1 MMNYDVVIIGGGHAG
16 IEAAV
21 SASRIGA
28 KTALVTFSKGD
39 IGTMSCN
46 PAMGGLGKGH
56 LIREIDALGGI
67 IGICSDM
74 SGIQFRILNKTRG
87 EAVQGPRA
95 QIDRIKYKENA
106 YNLIKNENIDLIFD
120 EVTDILTQNSKKKE
134 FIKGINTTSN
144 GKILCSSVIVTTGT
158 FLSGRIYCGSQSW
171 SAGRMGSAPS
181 IKLANFFKK
190 RSFNILRLKTGT
202 PPRLFSNSIDFNVC
216 DVQKGDLEPEP
227 FSYLTENIKTKQK
240 NCYITYS
247 NKRTHQIINQNV
259 SKSPI
264 YNGSIKSKGPRYCP
278 SIEDKVKRFE
288 DKERH
293 LIFLEPETMGAEI
306 IYPNGISTSLPK
318 DIQYKFLKT
327 IKGLENVKIN
337 QFGYAIEY
345 DCIDSYEIK
354 DNYETK
360 KISGLFLAGQINGTT
375 GYEEAAAQ
383 GFLSGV
389 NAARKIQQREFITIP
404 RSQAYLG
411 VLTSDL
417 SKGGLIEPY
426 RMFTSRAEYRLL
438 LRADNADERLTD
450 LGIKIGTI
458 EKKRER
464 LWSRK
469 KNDIIEITDFL
480 QKISASP
487 QKCSKYGLTINFD
500 GKKRTAYEILG
511 YPHSSWKIINQI
523 WPETKKFK
531 INKRTK
537 KQIRANSFYSRY
549 SKRQLLEINEL
560 KKDEKLKLNQNTNF
574 SECSGLSNEIIEI
587 LTKKKPENIGEAKN
601 LPGMTPAAAAI
612 LLRYIKK

>member
-1 MMNYDVVIIGGGHAG
+1 MMNYDVIIIGGGHAG

-95 QIDRIKYKENA
+95 QIDRIKYKKNA

-134 FIKGINTTSN
+134 LIKGINTNSN

-264 YNGSIKSKGPRYCP
+264 YNGSI
-278 SIEDKVKRFE
+278 
-288 DKERH
+288 
-293 LIFLEPETMGAEI
+293 
-306 IYPNGISTSLPK
+306 
-318 DIQYKFLKT
+318 
-327 IKGLENVKIN
+327 
-337 QFGYAIEY
+337 
-345 DCIDSYEIK
+345 
-354 DNYETK
+354 
-360 KISGLFLAGQINGTT
+360 
-375 GYEEAAAQ
+375 
-383 GFLSGV
+383 
-389 NAARKIQQREFITIP
+389 
-404 RSQAYLG
+404 
-411 VLTSDL
+411 
-417 SKGGLIEPY
+417 
-426 RMFTSRAEYRLL
+426 
-438 LRADNADERLTD
+438 
-450 LGIKIGTI
+450 
-458 EKKRER
+458 
-464 LWSRK
+464 
-469 KNDIIEITDFL
+469 
-480 QKISASP
+480 
-487 QKCSKYGLTINFD
+487 
-500 GKKRTAYEILG
+500 
-511 YPHSSWKIINQI
+511 
-523 WPETKKFK
+523 
-531 INKRTK
+531 
-537 KQIRANSFYSRY
+537 
-549 SKRQLLEINEL
+549 
-560 KKDEKLKLNQNTNF
+560 
-574 SECSGLSNEIIEI
+574 
-587 LTKKKPENIGEAKN
+587 
-601 LPGMTPAAAAI
+601 
-612 LLRYIKK
+612 